1 MEPIKFEDNIRQ
13 KLQEREII
21 PSKGAWKKLHS
32 KLDSRPK
39 KNNNKIIW
47 FAVAASFIGILII
60 TSLLFKYEAPT
71 ITNSSDF
78 VVENPEDL
86 EKVNNIEERL
96 LLDKKTDKLASK
108 ETIPVEKTEE
118 AFINKPDIINKNES
132 ELAVIS
138 ANAGEE
144 SSVKSDEENTET
156 ITSLKSEH
164 ERIII
169 DLKGDD
175 VVAQTQVLEKEEKS
189 VNNEEINSLLLKAKQ
204 NINSENIIPGKTKKV
219 DATALL
225 NAVEDDLETSFRDKV
240 FEALRGGFEKVKT
253 AVIER
258 NN

>member
-1 MEPIKFEDNIRQ
+1 MEPIKFEDNIRE
-13 KLQEREII
+13 KLQERQIN
-21 PSKGAWKKLHS
+21 PSKSAWKRLHS
-32 KLDSRPK
+32 KLDSKPN

-47 FAVAASFIGILII
+47 FSVAASFIGFLII
-60 TSLLFKYEAPT
+60 ASLFFKYETPA

-78 VVENPEDL
+78 VVKNPEDL
-86 EKVNNIEERL
+86 EKGDNIEERL
-96 LLDKKTDKLASK
+96 LLDIKTDKRDLK
-108 ETIPVEKTEE
+108 ETIPVEKKEE
-118 AFINKPDIINKNES
+118 DFIDNPDGINKNES

-144 SSVKSDEENTET
+144 LSVKIDKENTEA
-156 ITSLKSEH
+156 ITSLNSEH

-169 DLKGDD
+169 DLKVDE
-175 VVAQTQVLEKEEKS
+175 VVAQTQILQKEVKS

-204 NINSENIIPGKTKKV
+204 NINSENMILGKTKKV

-225 NAVEDDLETSFRDKV
+225 NAVEDDLEKSFRDKV
-240 FEALRGGFEKVKT
+240 FDALRGGFEKVKT